1 MSARLSVVD
10 EMFLRTHRGWG
21 TPIVMQGLWRTDGEV
36 NASTLDAL
44 SADFA
49 RGPLGRRV
57 VRPRIPGARPRF
69 EPSTDAFPVE
79 DAEIET
85 GAVLAWAD
93 EQGSLSVDPERGP
106 AWRLACARPAGG
118 GTVLSL
124 VCSHVIADARGL
136 AAAIAAALQG
146 LPPSDPGGAEG
157 AVADMWDATRLA
169 RRVTE
174 GTARAVAGLVV
185 SGARRAELRRFLH
198 VSGEASPG
206 TLCHSPVSAVL
217 DVDAERWDA
226 AAEQAGGTPNSLF
239 LTVVAE
245 LARRDGETRPLTI
258 SVPMDLRGAATSSGT
273 ANSVAMVEVDV
284 HPQDTVADV
293 RAASR
298 AAFSAPA
305 MTSPAGFPEEM
316 LQLVPDRV
324 AHALTGNPGERDV
337 LCSNIGPLPEAL
349 VSIGGHRATGIATRA
364 VHPGVVTSR
373 TRLSAYLSRFG
384 GSYTLA
390 LESLDSP
397 DRAELRERATN
408 VLARHDL
415 TARGW

>member
-21 TPIVMQGLWRTDGEV
+21 TPIVMQGLWRTDGRV
-36 NASTLDAL
+36 DDATLESL
-44 SADFA
+44 IADLA

-57 VRPRIPGARPRF
+57 VRPRVPGARPRF
-69 EPSTDAFPVE
+69 EPSADAFPVE
-79 DAEIET
+79 YAEIDA

-93 EQGSLSVDPERGP
+93 EQASLPVDPERGP
-106 AWRLACARPAGG
+106 GWRLACARPAGG

-136 AAAIAAALQG
+136 AAAIAVALRG
-146 LPPSDPGGAEG
+146 GRPTYPGGG
-157 AVADMWDATRLA
+157 AGTVADVWDATRLA

-174 GTARAVAGLVV
+174 GTARAVAGLAV
-185 SGARRAELRRFLH
+185 SGSRRAELRRFLH
-198 VSGEASPG
+198 VSGKASPG
-206 TLCHSPVSAVL
+206 TLCRSPVGAVL
-217 DVDAERWDA
+217 DLDADRWDA
-226 AAEQAGGTPNSLF
+226 AADRAGGTPNSLF
-239 LTVVAE
+239 LSVAAE
-245 LARRDGETRPLTI
+245 VARRDGETRPLTI
-258 SVPMDLRGAATSSGT
+258 SVPMDLRGKSDAPDT
-273 ANSVAMVEVDV
+273 ANSVAMVEVLV
-284 HPQDTVADV
+284 SPRDTVADV

-337 LCSNIGPLPEAL
+337 LCSNIGPLPDAL
-349 VSIGGHRATGIATRA
+349 ATIGGHRATGIATRA

-384 GSYTLA
+384 GNYTLA

-397 DRAELRERATN
+397 DRAAFHERAGV
-408 VLARHDL
+408 VLARHGL
-415 TARGW
+415 TARAW

>member
-21 TPIVMQGLWRTDGEV
+21 TPIVMQGLWRTDGRV
-36 NASTLDAL
+36 DSSTLDTL
-44 SADFA
+44 IADLA

-57 VRPRIPGARPRF
+57 VRPRVPGARPRF
-69 EPSTDAFPVE
+69 EPSADAFPVE
-79 DAEIET
+79 YAEIGA

-93 EQGSLSVDPERGP
+93 EQASLPVDPERGP
-106 AWRLACARPAGG
+106 GWRLACARPAEG

-146 LPPSDPGGAEG
+146 APPSDVGGAEG
-157 AVADMWDATRLA
+157 TVADMWDATRLA

-185 SGARRAELRRFLH
+185 SGSRRAELRRFLH
-198 VSGEASPG
+198 VSGKASPG
-206 TLCHSPVSAVL
+206 TLCHSPVGVVL
-217 DVDAERWDA
+217 DVDAERWDTV
-226 AAEQAGGTPNSLF
+226 AEQAGGTPNSLF

-258 SVPMDLRGAATSSGT
+258 SVPMDLRGKGDPPGT
-273 ANSVAMVEVDV
+273 ANSVAVVEVDV
-284 HPQDTVADV
+284 TPQDTVADV

-298 AAFSAPA
+298 AAFAAPA

-337 LCSNIGPLPEAL
+337 LCSNIGPLPDAL
-349 VSIGGHRATGIATRA
+349 ATIGGHRATGIATRA

-397 DRAELRERATN
+397 DRVTLRERAGE
-408 VLARHDL
+408 VLARHGL
-415 TARGW
+415 TARAW

>member
-21 TPIVMQGLWRTDGEV
+21 TPIVMQGLWRTDGWV
-36 NASTLDAL
+36 DATTLDAL
-44 SADFA
+44 TAELA

-69 EPSTDAFPVE
+69 EPSSDAFPVE
-79 DAEIET
+79 YSDIAA
-85 GAVLAWAD
+85 GSVLAWAD
-93 EQGSLSVDPERGP
+93 EQGSLPVDPERGP
-106 AWRLACARPAGG
+106 GWRLACARPAEG

-146 LPPSDPGGAEG
+146 RPPSDPGGGAG

-174 GTARAVAGLVV
+174 GTARAVAGLAV
-185 SGARRAELRRFLH
+185 SGSRRAELRRFLH
-198 VSGEASPG
+198 VSGNASPG

-217 DVDAERWDA
+217 DVDAEQWDA

-239 LTVVAE
+239 LSVVAE
-245 LARRDGETRPLTI
+245 AARRDGESRPLTI
-258 SVPMDLRGAATSSGT
+258 SVPMDLRAGDDASGT
-273 ANSVAMVEVDV
+273 TNSVAMVEVDV
-284 HPQDTVADV
+284 SPQDTVADV

-298 AAFSAPA
+298 AAYSAPA

-349 VSIGGHRATGIATRA
+349 ASVGGHRTTGIATRA

-397 DRAELRERATN
+397 DRAALRERTES
-408 VLARHDL
+408 VLAGYGL

>member
-10 EMFLRTHRGWG
+10 EMFLRTHRGFG
-21 TPIVMQGLWRTDGEV
+21 TPIVMQGLWRTDDRVE
-36 NASTLDAL
+36 AATLDVLTAEL
-44 SADFA
+44 A

-69 EPSTDAFPVE
+69 EPRADSFPVE
-79 DAEIET
+79 YSEIDAGT
-85 GAVLAWAD
+85 VLAWAD
-93 EQGSLSVDPERGP
+93 EQGALPVDPERGP
-106 AWRLACARPAGG
+106 GWRLACARPADG

-146 LPPSDPGGAEG
+146 GQPLGPGGG
-157 AVADMWDATRLA
+157 AGTVADVWDATRLA

-174 GTARAVAGLVV
+174 GTARAVAGLAV
-185 SGARRAELRRFLH
+185 SGSRRAELRRFLH
-198 VSGEASPG
+198 VSGNASPG
-206 TLCHSPVSAVL
+206 THCHSPVSAVL
-217 DVDAERWDA
+217 DVDADRWDA
-226 AAEQAGGTPNSLF
+226 VADREGGTPNSLF
-239 LTVVAE
+239 LSVVAE
-245 LARRDGETRPLTI
+245 VARQDGESRPLTI
-258 SVPMDLRGAATSSGT
+258 SVPMDLRRRDHAPGT

-284 HPQDTVADV
+284 SPWATVADV

-298 AAFSAPA
+298 AAFAAPT

-337 LCSNIGPLPEAL
+337 LCSNIGPLPDTL
-349 VSIGGHRATGIATRA
+349 GWVGGHRATGIVTRA
-364 VHPGVVTSR
+364 VHPGAVTSR
-373 TRLSAYLSRFG
+373 TRLSAYLSLFG
-384 GSYTLA
+384 GRYTLA

-397 DRAELRERATN
+397 GRAALRERAEN
-408 VLARHDL
+408 VLAGYGL
-415 TARGW
+415 TTRGW